1 MIHHI
6 VMLKFKPGVEEEKI
20 DELASLLEELP
31 NKIIEIHL
39 YEFGRDV
46 LKTDRSYDFGLVAL
60 FANLEAL
67 GRYQKHPEHLKVLE
81 KIGAICD
88 DVKIVD
94 FKDPGDSDGDKDEDP
109 WANARDPF
117 ERLRS

>member
-6 VMLKFKPGVEEEKI
+6 VMLKFKSGVE
-20 DELASLLEELP
+20 DEQIGEMATMLEELP

-46 LKTDRSYDFGLVAL
+46 LKTDRSYDFALVAL

-67 GRYQKHPEHLKVLE
+67 DRYQKHPEHLKVAE
-81 KIGAICD
+81 KIGEICE

-94 FKDPGDSDGDKDEDP
+94 FEDP
-109 WANARDPF
+109 RDRNVDDDENSWDKDPF
-117 ERLRS
+117 ERLLS

>member
-6 VMLKFKPGVEEEKI
+6 VMLKFKPGIKAEQI
-20 DELASLLEELP
+20 AELESLLEELP

-46 LKTDRSYDFGLVAL
+46 LKTERSYDFALVAL
-60 FANLEAL
+60 FANTQAL

-88 DVKIVD
+88 DVRVVD
-94 FKDPGDSDGDKDEDP
+94 FEDPGTKDDDKDENP
-109 WANARDPF
+109 WARDPF
-117 ERLRS
+117 ERLLS

>member
-6 VMLKFKPGVEEEKI
+6 VMLKFKDDVEDDQIGEM
-20 DELASLLEELP
+20 ASMLEELP

-39 YEFGRDV
+39 YEFGHDV
-46 LKTDRSYDFGLVAL
+46 LKTDRSYDFALIAL

-67 GRYQKHPEHLKVLE
+67 SRYQKHPEHLRVLE
-81 KIGAICD
+81 KIGEICE

-94 FKDPGDSDGDKDEDP
+94 FEDP
-109 WANARDPF
+109 RDGNETDDENPWGEDPF
-117 ERLRS
+117 ERLLS

>member
-6 VMLKFKPGVEEEKI
+6 VMLKFKTGIE
-20 DELASLLEELP
+20 DEQIGEMAAMLEELP

-46 LKTDRSYDFGLVAL
+46 LKTDRSYDFALVAL

-67 GRYQKHPEHLKVLE
+67 GRYQRHPEHLKVLE
-81 KIGAICD
+81 KIGEICE

-94 FKDPGDSDGDKDEDP
+94 FDDPGNSSTDADENP
-109 WANARDPF
+109 WEKDPF
-117 ERLRS
+117 ERLLS

>member
-6 VMLKFKPGVEEEKI
+6 VMLKFKSGITDAQVEEM
-20 DELASLLEELP
+20 ATLLEELP

-39 YEFGRDV
+39 FEFGRDV
-46 LKTDRSYDFGLVAL
+46 LKSDRSYDFGLVAL
-60 FANLEAL
+60 FANVEAL

-81 KIGAICD
+81 KIGDICE

-94 FKDPGDSDGDKDEDP
+94 FEDPKDVKVGPDEDP
-109 WANARDPF
+109 WNKDLFNR
-117 ERLRS
+117 